1 MKEVKLWVIVTRR
14 RIYSK
19 SFLLLQKLM
28 TFTLPNFFLKKGAF
42 SDTDLVRYGRITSP
56 EEIVLDRKSR
66 FSPKEVLLPISQT
79 LFYFT
84 EDKVTE
90 PNPPQKGRGHLP

>member
-1 MKEVKLWVIVTRR
+1 MGYCYKTQDLQQVFSALTETYDLYAPKL
-14 RIYSK
+14 
-19 SFLLLQKLM
+19 
-28 TFTLPNFFLKKGAF
+28 FLKKGAF

-66 FSPKEVLLPISQT
+66 FSPKEVMFPISQT

-90 PNPPQKGRGHLP
+90 PNPLKRTPLSS